1 MEHSDDLRLHAT
13 IARVPQL
20 KGLKPGEI
28 KIQKVGGLTNRNY
41 KITAGEQAYVL
52 RVPGEGTEQ
61 YVDRGADEQAGRIT
75 AGLGINAEIV
85 FYEPGT
91 GVQLT
96 RFIEGATTMT
106 PALFKDPHVCARA
119 GWVFATLH
127 RSGAT
132 FREAFDDVQKAEEY
146 LDVLRKLGGR
156 FPDGYD
162 ALQKEALVVRAA
174 LRQGALSAVPSHND
188 PVPENFL
195 NTATQ
200 LYLLDWEFAGNNDP
214 MWDLGDLSVEACFDE
229 AQDRAMLT
237 AYNGGEFSDRLYS
250 RMVLQK
256 AMVFLLW
263 TLWGA
268 LQVANKNPL
277 KPSDIHYPFD
287 DFWQYT
293 MDRFNRCREI
303 MESPDFG
310 RHIDRVRG
318 A

>member
-1 MEHSDDLRLHAT
+1 METSETTRLQAT
-13 IARVPQL
+13 LARVPQL
-20 KGLKPGEI
+20 RTFRPEEI
-28 KIQKVGGLTNRNY
+28 QILKVGGLTNRNY
-41 KITAGEQAYVL
+41 KVTAGGNAYVL

-61 YVDRGADEQAGRIT
+61 YVDRRADEQAGRLT
-75 AGLGINAEIV
+75 SELGVNAELV
-85 FYEPGT
+85 FYEAGT

-96 RFIEGATTMT
+96 RYIEGATMMT
-106 PALFKDPHVCARA
+106 PALFKDLTICARA
-119 GWVFATLH
+119 GAVFGTLH

-132 FREAFDDVQKAEEY
+132 FHQEFNDVEKAKEY
-146 LDVLRKLGGR
+146 LDVLKQMGVR

-162 ALQKEALVVRAA
+162 VMQKEALVVRDA
-174 LRQGALSAVPSHND
+174 LKKGALPLVPSHND
-188 PVPENFL
+188 PVPENFI
-195 NTATQ
+195 NTPSK
-200 LYLLDWEFAGNNDP
+200 LYLLDWEFAGSNDP
-214 MWDLGDLSVEACFDE
+214 MWDLGDLSVEAYFDE

-237 AYNGGEFSDRLYS
+237 AYNKGEFSDKLYS
-250 RMVLQK
+250 RMILQK

-293 MDRFNRCREI
+293 MDRFNRCKEI

-310 RHIDRVRG
+310 KHIDRVRG
-318 A
+318 

>member
-1 MEHSDDLRLHAT
+1 MEFQEDTRLHSA
-13 IARVPQL
+13 ISRIPQL
-20 KGLKPGEI
+20 KAFSSANLGI
-28 KIQKVGGLTNRNY
+28 KKVGGLTNRNY
-41 KITAGEQAYVL
+41 QVTADRDVYVL

-61 YVDRGADEQAGRIT
+61 YVDRDADEQAGRIT
-75 AGLGINAEIV
+75 SGLGVNAELV
-85 FYEPGT
+85 FFEKGT

-96 RFIEGATTMT
+96 RFVEDASMMT
-106 PALFKDPHVCARA
+106 PERFKDLETCSRA
-119 GWVFATLH
+119 GKIFSTLH
-127 RSGAT
+127 RSGAV
-132 FREAFDDVQKAEEY
+132 FIKEFNDVAKAQEY
-146 LDVLRKLGGR
+146 LDVLNRMGAK

-162 ALQKEALVVRAA
+162 ALQKEALAVRQA
-174 LRQGALSAVPSHND
+174 LKDGNLPLVPSHND

-195 NTATQ
+195 NTKERM
-200 LYLLDWEFAGNNDP
+200 YLLDWEFAGNNDP
-214 MWDLGDLSVEACFDE
+214 MWDLGDLSVEAYFDE

-250 RMVLQK
+250 RMILQK

-293 MDRFNRCREI
+293 MDRFDRCKEI
-303 MESPDFG
+303 MQSPDFG
-310 RHIDRVRG
+310 KHIDRARS
-318 A
+318 

>member
-1 MEHSDDLRLHAT
+1 MDQPEDIRLKAT
-13 IARVPQL
+13 LARVPQL
-20 KGLKPGEI
+20 SRIRPDEI
-28 KIQKVGGLTNRNY
+28 RIEKVGGLTNRNY
-41 KITAGEQAYVL
+41 KVAAGADAYVL

-61 YVDRGADEQAGRIT
+61 YVDRSADEQAGRIT
-75 AGLGINAEIV
+75 SELGINAELV
-85 FYEPGT
+85 FYEKGT

-96 RFIEGATTMT
+96 RFVPNAMMMT
-106 PALFKDPHVCARA
+106 PERFKDPLICGRA
-119 GWVFATLH
+119 GYVFRTLH
-127 RSGAT
+127 RSGAK
-132 FREAFDDVQKAEEY
+132 FHKEFNDFEKAQEY
-146 LDVLRKLGGR
+146 LDVLKNLGGK

-162 ALQKEALVVRAA
+162 ALQKEALVVREA
-174 LRQGALSAVPSHND
+174 LAKGYLPLVPSHND

-214 MWDLGDLSVEACFDE
+214 MWDLGDLSVEAYFDE
-229 AQDRAMLT
+229 RQDRAMLT

-250 RMVLQK
+250 RMILQK

-293 MDRFNRCREI
+293 MDRFDRCKEI
-303 MESPDFG
+303 MEAPDFG
-310 RHIDRVRG
+310 KHIDRVRG
-318 A
+318 

>member
-1 MEHSDDLRLHAT
+1 MEQSDTERLNAA
-13 IARVPQL
+13 ISRVPQL
-20 KGLKPGEI
+20 KGFRPDQLAV
-28 KIQKVGGLTNRNY
+28 QKVGGLTNRNY
-41 KITAGEQAYVL
+41 RITAGADSYVL

-61 YVDRGADEQAGRIT
+61 YVDRRADEQAGRIT
-75 AGLGINAEIV
+75 SELGINAELV

-96 RFIEGATTMT
+96 RFIEGAMMMT
-106 PALFKDPHVCARA
+106 PARFKDLLICARA
-119 GWVFATLH
+119 GTVFATLH
-127 RSGAT
+127 RSGAKLHQE
-132 FREAFDDVQKAEEY
+132 FNDVQKAEEY
-146 LDVLRKLGGR
+146 LDVLKKLGGR

-162 ALQKEALVVRAA
+162 ALQKEALAVREA
-174 LRQGALSAVPSHND
+174 LRKGALPLVPSHND

-214 MWDLGDLSVEACFDE
+214 MWDLGDLSVEAQFDE

-237 AYNGGEFSDRLYS
+237 AYNGGEFSEILYS
-250 RMVLQK
+250 RMILQK

-293 MDRFNRCREI
+293 MDRFNRCKEI

-310 RHIDRVRG
+310 THIDRVRG
-318 A
+318 